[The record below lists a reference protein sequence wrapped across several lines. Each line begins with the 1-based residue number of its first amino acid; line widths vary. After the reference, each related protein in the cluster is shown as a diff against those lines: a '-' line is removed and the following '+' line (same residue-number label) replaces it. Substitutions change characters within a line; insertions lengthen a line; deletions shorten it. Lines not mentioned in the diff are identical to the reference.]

1 MDGIITLKLYSLYML
16 ILIDIP
22 YLELIDY
29 YNVPQISQLSNLVAF
44 VYYNKKIY
52 ISKYVF
58 VVFDFS

>member
-29 YNVPQISQLSNLVAF
+29 YNVPQISRLSNLVAF